1 MLHDFTALPDD
12 VPAAAQPLAVCVALH
27 YPSAI
32 MANNNLRIAR
42 LHRKYHCVPTPQI
55 DANLRPS
62 ERVRAH
68 HVGGSHTR
76 VARRS
81 TLTLFDL

>member
-32 MANNNLRIAR
+32 IANNNLRIAR

-68 HVGGSHTR
+68 HVGGS
-76 VARRS
+76 
-81 TLTLFDL
+81 TLTVFDL

>member
-1 MLHDFTALPDD
+1 MLHDFTALPD

-32 MANNNLRIAR
+32 IANNNLRIAR

-68 HVGGSHTR
+68 HVGGS
-76 VARRS
+76 
-81 TLTLFDL
+81 TLTVFDL